1 MATNTPSEFHDFNR
15 FVTER
20 LANVD
25 SGLSLEESVAAFR
38 AYQAELEKCHE
49 ALQPAIDEMDETGG
63 TVLDME
69 SIIARGKQMLAEEGI
84 TG

>member
-20 LANVD
+20 LANVE
-25 SGLSLEESVAAFR
+25 SSLSLEESVAAFR
-38 AYQAELEKCHE
+38 AYQAELKKCRE
-49 ALQPAIDEMDETGG
+49 ALQPAMDETGG